1 MVFLI
6 VQFRQKGVSVAEAKS
21 VNEAMVPMI
30 DAKPGFIAKMWLGN
44 DDTGEFAGVYQFETK
59 EDAESYVQ
67 SDVIDFLKSLPTIE
81 GEVTCKTY
89 ELYREQYKS
98 PASASSRALGQTG
111 G

>member
-6 VQFRQKGVSVAEAKS
+6 VEFKQKGVSVAEAK
-21 VNEAMVPMI
+21 VMNEAMVPMI
-30 DAKPGFIAKMWLGN
+30 DAKPGFISKMWLGN

-59 EDAESYVQ
+59 ENAESYLQ

-89 ELYREQYKS
+89 ELYREQHKS
-98 PASASSRALGQTG
+98 PVLA
-111 G
+111 